1 MKPIKLNQHNLSAIS
16 GVTLPSY
23 DRRALKPS
31 ILHIGLGHFHR
42 AHQAAYLDELLNRGL
57 TDQGLFEMNIIPDS
71 FPLGAILAGQD
82 YLYTLMTKD
91 PGGVEAVRVAG
102 PILGYLN
109 ASGNPG
115 AALDRIASKDTQIV
129 SLTVTEKGYYFDH
142 HREDLRWGEGPVAR
156 DVEHPEAPGTAAGY
170 LAAGLAARYR
180 TGRAPLT
187 IMCCDN
193 VPANGKLLKKCVL
206 LLCKKSFPEIVNW
219 IEDEV
224 GFPCSMVD
232 RITPGTTEALIRE
245 LENRY
250 GVSDGWPVCGE
261 DFRQWVLEDNFKT
274 PVPDYGALG
283 VQIVKNVEPYEL
295 MKMRLLNGSH
305 SALAFPSY
313 LLGYRRVDEGIS
325 DPLIREFIRRRY
337 MEEITP
343 TLEPVP
349 GIDLEAYKDTLIRRF
364 SNKSIGDTLLRLA
377 SDSSSKI
384 PTFMLPPLRGTVNQG
399 GKNDAVLFA
408 LAGWARFL
416 SFIDEEGKPIPME
429 DPKGAFLKE
438 EAAKAPAAPEAF
450 LNAIGLE
457 ALEGGKRAALAER
470 FKTHLER
477 ISRRGMRAA
486 LEQFLANPE

>member
-1 MKPIKLNQHNLSAIS
+1 MKPIKLNQHNLPGIS
-16 GVTLPSY
+16 GVALPSY
-23 DRRALKPS
+23 DRGALKPS

-91 PGGVEAVRVAG
+91 AGGAETVRVAG

-115 AALDRIASKDTQIV
+115 AALARIASEDTRII

-142 HREDLRWGEGPVAR
+142 HREDLRWEEGPVAG
-156 DVEHPEAPGTAAGY
+156 DVEHPESPVTAAGY

-180 TGRAPLT
+180 AGRAPLT

-206 LLCKKSFPEIVNW
+206 LLCKRSFPEIVNW
-219 IEDEV
+219 IEEEV
-224 GFPCSMVD
+224 AFPCSMVD
-232 RITPGTTEALIRE
+232 RITPGTTGTLIRE
-245 LENRY
+245 LEDRY
-250 GVSDGWPVCGE
+250 GISDGWPVCGE

-274 PVPDYGALG
+274 PVPDYGVLG

-313 LLGYRRVDEGIS
+313 LLGHRRVDEGIS

-337 MEEITP
+337 MEEVTP

-349 GIDLEAYKDTLIRRF
+349 GIDLGAYKDILIRRF
-364 SNKSIGDTLLRLA
+364 SNRNIGDTLLRLA
-377 SDSSSKI
+377 SDSSGKI
-384 PTFMLPPLRGTVNQG
+384 PTFMLPPLRDTAVRG
-399 GKNDAVLFA
+399 GKNDAILFA

-416 SFIDEEGKPIPME
+416 SFTDEEGKPIPME
-429 DPKGAFLKE
+429 DPKGGVLKK
-438 EAAKAPAAPEAF
+438 EAAKALTAPEAF
-450 LNAIGLE
+450 LGAIGLE
-457 ALEGGKRAALAER
+457 GGIRAALAER

-486 LEQFLANPE
+486 LEQFLKTPA